1 VMYYLK
7 VRNYTVLFLF
17 FGWMLCSTGC
27 ASDSATST
35 SADTKAKA
43 DTPKAFFDIDG
54 YFDAEINALNSSTLK
69 LKKDAKIDGKSES
82 QTIEKP
88 NWNTELKLFKDS
100 DINKIAW
107 VDKYS
112 TEKKSNSIVYTTADS
127 TLTTKRIQIDYKSA
141 VTDNFEDVVSILIIN
156 NTENVLYSSSEFLT
170 YTPKSSISI
179 IRNQQIKTGDNKMVE
194 IKGMIVK

>member
-1 VMYYLK
+1 MYYLK
-7 VRNYTVLFLF
+7 VRNYAVLFLF
-17 FGWMLCSTGC
+17 FGWMLCSIGC

-35 SADTKAKA
+35 DAKA

-100 DINKIAW
+100 DINKAAW
-107 VDKYS
+107 VDKYNA
-112 TEKKSNSIVYTTADS
+112 EKKSNSIVYTTADS
-127 TLTTKRIQIDYKSA
+127 TLTTKRIQIDYKST
-141 VTDNFEDVVSILIIN
+141 VTDNFEDVTSILIIN

-179 IRNQQIKTGDNKMVE
+179 IRNQRIKTGENKMVE